1 MVVLF
6 FFFFLS
12 NQSMVNVTCN
22 GMRILVVFIDI
33 YEKYDHLFFGF
44 VFVYGH
50 FVCGHFVCCGHCV
63 SQWTQVSIGLKFL
76 VFACAI

>member
-1 MVVLF
+1 
-6 FFFFLS
+6 
-12 NQSMVNVTCN
+12 MVNVTCN
-22 GMRILVVFIDI
+22 GMRILVVFVDI
-33 YEKYDHLFFGF
+33 YEKCDHLFFEF

-50 FVCGHFVCCGHCV
+50 FLCGHFVCRGHCV